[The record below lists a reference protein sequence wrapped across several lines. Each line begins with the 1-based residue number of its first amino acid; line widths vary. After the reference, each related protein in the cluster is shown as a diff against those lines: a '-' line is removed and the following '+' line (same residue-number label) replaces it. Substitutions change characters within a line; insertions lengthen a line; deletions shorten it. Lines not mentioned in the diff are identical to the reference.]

1 MSAILKFMR
10 GTHRVADISWYWYAG
25 VCFLF
30 LSGLLL
36 GFTLTRAYP
45 PTQVTVDW
53 NTTHQTIDG
62 FGASAT
68 GYNDTFT
75 SAQADRFFGVT
86 TGLGL
91 SLLRIR
97 VIPDTINADCDCV
110 SNSTPYTC
118 VVGPKTQIVSGDL
131 QIAKLA
137 AARGVRLFAAAWSP
151 PGAMKSSG
159 GYCTKGSMNGTLA
172 NYATYAAALASFPDL
187 LKTNGISIYAM
198 SMQNEPNVENANYD
212 TCMWTAQ
219 QVHDFIPYLSSALT
233 ASGFGSIKIA
243 IPEESSWTF
252 ELMNKSMADPLVA
265 SQVGLIIGH
274 AYGVER
280 PAGIPSTNGR
290 HVWQT
295 EVSNSNRYDGSMSD
309 AVGWAKS
316 IHNYL
321 SIGANAWMYWSL
333 DCGPRYYNHTTNEC
347 LTDPNRNFAKR
358 AYVLGQYAKFIR
370 PGWQRIDVR
379 NDGRLLVTAYKGPEK
394 EFAIVV
400 VNGSRWAVHNQSFG
414 LNGIASQRSQ
424 VTPWLTSAS
433 ASLSVQPPVSLT
445 SNGTAFIYTIP
456 ARSVVTFRG
465 QGD

>member
-1 MSAILKFMR
+1 LESARL
-10 GTHRVADISWYWYAG
+10 THRGFGIYWFWYAG
-25 VCFLF
+25 ASL
-30 LSGLLL
+30 LLL
-36 GFTLTRAYP
+36 GGIFLVFAWTRWRPVAQI
-45 PTQVTVDW
+45 TIDW
-53 NTTHQTIDG
+53 NATHQTIDG

-75 SAQADRFFGVT
+75 PVEADRFFSVT

-97 VIPDTINADCDCV
+97 VIPDTIDADCGCV
-110 SNSTPYTC
+110 SNSTPYSC

-172 NYATYAAALASFPDL
+172 NYTTYADTLASFPDL

-198 SMQNEPNVENANYD
+198 SMQNEPNIENANYD
-212 TCMWTAQ
+212 TCTWTAQ
-219 QVHDFIPYLSSALT
+219 QVHDFIPYLSSALS
-233 ASGFGSIKIA
+233 ASGFGGIKIA
-243 IPEESSWTF
+243 LPEESGWTF
-252 ELMNKSMADPLVA
+252 DLMNKSMEDPLVV
-265 SQVGLIIGH
+265 SHVGLVMGH
-274 AYGVER
+274 AYGVQR
-280 PAGIPSTNGR
+280 PASIPSTNGR

-295 EVSNSNRYDGSMSD
+295 EVSNNYRYDGKMSD
-309 AVGWAKS
+309 AVGWARS

-333 DCGPRYYNHTTNEC
+333 DCGPTYYNHDDNEC
-347 LTDPNRNFAKR
+347 LTDQHGNFAKR

-400 VNGSRWAVHNQSFG
+400 VNGSRWAVRNQSFG
-414 LNGIASQRSQ
+414 LNGIASQRSR

-433 ASLSVQPPVSLT
+433 ASLSVRPPVSLT
-445 SNGTAFIYTIP
+445 SNGTAFAYTIP